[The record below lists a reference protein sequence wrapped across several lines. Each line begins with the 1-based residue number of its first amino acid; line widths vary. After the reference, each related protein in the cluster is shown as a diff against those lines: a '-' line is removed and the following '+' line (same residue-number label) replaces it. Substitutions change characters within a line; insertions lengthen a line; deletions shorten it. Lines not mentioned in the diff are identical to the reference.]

1 MKYFFAEW
9 TRRAFE
15 DIQHKQFKATVSAA
29 KAEIFFLLL
38 HWRNKK
44 EFYLPQV
51 LNRAPYVV

>member
-15 DIQHKQFKATVSAA
+15 DIQHKQFKATVSVA
-29 KAEIFFLLL
+29 KAEFFFLLL

-44 EFYLPQV
+44 EFYLP
-51 LNRAPYVV
+51 

>member
-15 DIQHKQFKATVSAA
+15 DIQHKQFKATVGVF
-29 KAEIFFLLL
+29 FFLLL